1 MLPEHLK
8 EKLRKFRK
16 SKVRYNLQYYNK
28 TYYLHSFTY
37 FTLYFYNAKNTC

>member
-28 TYYLHSFTY
+28 TYYLHSFKN
-37 FTLYFYNAKNTC
+37 LFYIIFL